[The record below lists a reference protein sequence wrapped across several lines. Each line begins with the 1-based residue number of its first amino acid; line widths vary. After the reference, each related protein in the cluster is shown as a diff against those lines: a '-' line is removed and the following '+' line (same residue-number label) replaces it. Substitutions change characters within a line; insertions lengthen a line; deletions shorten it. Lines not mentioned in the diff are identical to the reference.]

1 MLEISFSII
10 KLLYNVKYDT
20 FFIVNLV
27 HVYIKQ
33 YDSVIRL
40 RLPNDKNIKPGPS
53 SEYIFKQCTL
63 HVCSGLLMWNFFLFH
78 SRIFFL
84 KKEGE
89 ESHAR
94 MSGMHVRMFHINPQ
108 LAYAS

>member
-1 MLEISFSII
+1 MYTTCLLWSLNVDSIF
-10 KLLYNVKYDT
+10 Y
-20 FFIVNLV
+20 FILV
-27 HVYIKQ
+27 
-33 YDSVIRL
+33 
-40 RLPNDKNIKPGPS
+40 
-53 SEYIFKQCTL
+53 F
-63 HVCSGLLMWNFFLFH
+63 
-78 SRIFFL
+78 FFL